1 MNQISNNLIYNIATF
16 LNLDEILCFKNVSK
30 DIRNECYLLLSSIT
44 RDYFLIAKF
53 IINNNIKVNNRFK
66 YFRIRY
72 EDLYQLH
79 NNKAHVIDSDVKIN
93 KPNDKVFNKKFKL
106 ICHKNVC
113 VDKYTTILFKRKIKK
128 KRKIKR
134 KRKRKD

>member
-1 MNQISNNLIYNIATF
+1 MNQISNNLIYKIATF
-16 LNLDEILCFKNVSK
+16 MDLDEVLNFRYVSK
-30 DIRNECYLLLSSIT
+30 DIRKECFLLLGNVVK
-44 RDYFLIAKF
+44 DYFLIAKF
-53 IINNNIKVNNRFK
+53 IINNNIKVNDKFK

-79 NNKAHVIDSDVKIN
+79 NNKAHVIDSDVKID

-113 VDKYTTILFKRKIKK
+113 VDKYTSIHF
-128 KRKIKR
+128 KR
-134 KRKRKD
+134 KRKRKDKKN